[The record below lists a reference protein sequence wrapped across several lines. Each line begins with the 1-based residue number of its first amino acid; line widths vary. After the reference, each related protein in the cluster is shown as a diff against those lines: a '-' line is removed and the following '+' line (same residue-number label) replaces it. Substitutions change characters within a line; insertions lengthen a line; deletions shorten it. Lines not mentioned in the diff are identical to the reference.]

1 MTRQIKVGNVLL
13 GGGAPVT
20 VQSMT
25 NTKELHSTIE
35 QINALKAMG
44 CDIVRMAVPDMD
56 RVKDIYEIKKQI
68 DIPLVADIHFDYRL
82 AIESAAAG
90 ADKIRINPGN
100 IGSNDRVRAVAEAC
114 RLHNI
119 PIRIGVNGGSLSKEI
134 LSRYSG
140 PTAEALVASALEEI
154 AVLENF
160 DFYDIC
166 VSLKS
171 SDVLTMVKAY
181 RLMSQRSDC
190 PLHLG
195 VTEAGTEYSGTLRSA
210 MGIGALLVDGIGDT
224 IRVSLTAD
232 PVKEVK
238 AGVEILKAVGLR
250 QGVKLISCPTCGR
263 TKVDI
268 ISLAEELEQKL
279 AIIKKPVTVAVM
291 GCEVNGPGEA
301 KEADIGV
308 ACGIDCGVIFADGKI
323 IRKVKYEE
331 IISEIMRLIDER
343 FT

>member
-25 NTKELHSTIE
+25 NTKGLHSTIE

-68 DIPLVADIHFDYRL
+68 DIPLVSDIHFDYRL

-114 RLHNI
+114 RSHNI

-154 AVLENF
+154 AVLENC

-210 MGIGALLVDGIGDT
+210 MGIGALLIDGIGDT
-224 IRVSLTAD
+224 IRVSLTPD

>member
-114 RLHNI
+114 RSHNI

-154 AVLENF
+154 AVLENC